1 MSSSRR
7 HRRVRYVAASM
18 LLGLTLGGAGI
29 PALADDIN
37 EDVADASDDL
47 ARADA
52 KVEAAI
58 QRLNAAQ
65 QQLPGARQELA
76 AAQSELTQAQQRKAA
91 ADVKVAEAIAKVT
104 RAKQQIA
111 ETEQQIAFLEQRI
124 GQMAREVYQAGGV
137 NSEMEVLLDSD
148 DPGDFASR
156 LETLRSIAQ
165 GNNNTL
171 TDLDAAKA
179 RLNVRLA
186 SLRLL
191 EDEAEKAQAEAQKE
205 VDAAA
210 AAKAKADAA
219 KLKID
224 ELVAGRVS
232 ALRDA
237 KERKQSVRRQYEQL
251 KAEQDRIAAIARAA
265 AAKAV
270 SGTSGVPANIG
281 PSGLAWPVT
290 GAPVVQN
297 VGPRIHPVYGYRS
310 CHTGTDISAGQGAPI
325 QAAADGVVVSIENG
339 GPYGLHTVIQH
350 GSGVSTM
357 YAHQAGTSVSVG
369 DKVKRGQVIGSV
381 GSTGWVT
388 GPHLHFEVHVNGTPY
403 NPMGWFGGTK
413 APVRC

>member
-1 MSSSRR
+1 
-7 HRRVRYVAASM
+7 M

-179 RLNVRLA
+179 QLNVRLA

-237 KERKQSVRRQYEQL
+237 KVRKQSVRRQYEQL

-310 CHTGTDISAGQGAPI
+310 CHTGIDIQGTWGTPVLAALPGRVVRVDTDKVYGRRTVVDHG
-325 QAAADGVVVSIENG
+325 DG
-339 GPYGLHTVIQH
+339 L
-350 GSGVSTM
+350 STM
-357 YAHQAGTSVSVG
+357 YAHQDSVA
-369 DKVKRGQVIGSV
+369 VKRGQRVARGQVIGEV
-381 GSTGWVT
+381 GSSGWVT
-388 GPHLHFEVHVNGTPY
+388 GPHLHFEVRRDGLPY
-403 NPMGWFGGTK
+403 DPLGWFLSSHDRTAVGC
-413 APVRC
+413 AR